1 MFLSFAWR
9 SEGFKTEAQL
19 VGVRFILSSHIK
31 LVLAQPENLPH
42 QTVCKNVLKTRDLGW
57 ALPPWDFSFPTR
69 VFQRT
74 FPLQGFILPSG
85 VLQRVFPPRDF
96 ILQYCLQ
103 CCFIY
108 SITWIQTPMVA
119 KKKSQLFFHSGFSVI
134 ISQVLLLNTLLPNRR
149 ESLHKFKFKI
159 ALNFEDPKF

>member
-19 VGVRFILSSHIK
+19 VGVRFILSFHIK
-31 LVLAQPENLPH
+31 LVLAQPENLLH
-42 QTVCKNVLKTRDLGW
+42 QTVCKNVLKTRVLGW

-74 FPLQGFILPSG
+74 FPPQGFILPTR
-85 VLQRVFPPRDF
+85 VLQWAFLPQGFILPTRVLQWVFPPGNF

-119 KKKSQLFFHSGFSVI
+119 KKTPIVFSFRIFCDYFSGTTSKYPV
-134 ISQVLLLNTLLPNRR
+134 T
-149 ESLHKFKFKI
+149 
-159 ALNFEDPKF
+159 